1 MFIIHLPITNDEVL
15 VKVKKESI
23 ATDLT
28 LAALG
33 SDVPVDII
41 PHEIKADSKDNVL
54 IVEDNADVIHYL
66 IKCLEHSYNID
77 IAMNG
82 QEGIDLA
89 METIPD
95 IIVSDVMMP
104 IKDGLELLQELK
116 MDEKTSHI
124 PIVLLTV
131 KADIASRLEGLK
143 RRDDAYLIKPFREDE
158 LLVVIQNILETRYKL
173 WLLWYYMDI
182 ILDRL

>member
-1 MFIIHLPITNDEVL
+1 
-15 VKVKKESI
+15 
-23 ATDLT
+23 
-28 LAALG
+28 
-33 SDVPVDII
+33 
-41 PHEIKADSKDNVL
+41 
-54 IVEDNADVIHYL
+54 
-66 IKCLEHSYNID
+66 
-77 IAMNG
+77 MNG